1 MCFVSIAFSIRKSN
15 RLLTILSDIDKEH
28 QIRQRS
34 GSNDSA
40 TWTDG
45 PINGANL
52 AAFDGDL
59 AGLNVCWAGID
70 NTLTMRLWYASSNT
84 SFEEYLYN
92 NEEREWNWQ
101 KRWDGFSGAAGVGCV
116 TDPDHP
122 NIYVAFVNLQGS
134 VEIHWRTRK
143 DAHLST
149 AGWEKCNTQTFPFP
163 FPHAHKSL
171 TNLLFFTAEAIIPD
185 VYLASSIT
193 LSGNRTVVQ
202 TTSDGD
208 ETVSI
213 VNMSWDGRDTEA
225 VSREAIVLHD
235 RSRGSHLASLYM
247 GPNIAVY
254 SQIDGDDITEWL
266 ENDTTGSAT
275 LNNIM
280 PS

>member
-149 AGWEKCNTQTFPFP
+149 AGWEKYNTQTFPFP
-163 FPHAHKSL
+163 FPHAHKITDKVSSPRSGSNNPRRVPRVVHHAERQQDRRAD
-171 TNLLFFTAEAIIPD
+171 NLRRRR
-185 VYLASSIT
+185 
-193 LSGNRTVVQ
+193 NRLDCQ
-202 TTSDGD
+202 H
-208 ETVSI
+208 EL
-213 VNMSWDGRDTEA
+213 GRQG
-225 VSREAIVLHD
+225 H
-235 RSRGSHLASLYM
+235 RSRFSGSDR
-247 GPNIAVY
+247 P
-254 SQIDGDDITEWL
+254 
-266 ENDTTGSAT
+266 
-275 LNNIM
+275 
-280 PS
+280 P